1 MGEIPDRR
9 RVDDGRYADD
19 RRTNRDRRQGPDLL
33 RRILPLFPALSWGC
47 VVLAF
52 FILSLAKPP
61 SQSFVGIFSDQP
73 VYSGWNLELLHY
85 VFWFLFGAIV
95 LGGSGF
101 VLNIMR
107 SKRRGDNIYT
117 SLVFVGLAAFVF
129 LVWLVSIR
137 GV

>member
-95 LGGSGF
+95 LGGA
-101 VLNIMR
+101 VLCLILCAANAEET
-107 SKRRGDNIYT
+107 T
-117 SLVFVGLAAFVF
+117 STPRWF
-129 LVWLVSIR
+129 LWGWRHLCFWC
-137 GV
+137 GW